1 MRLSFPFRSFRQR
14 YSGFA
19 QVSVQDVVVRR
30 FQENRADDGSFV
42 QRLDLPS
49 TDAVEAL
56 PWRYRGRVYGAS
68 AGVTRSW
75 ALADYLVRGSVAY
88 NVSDNRSQA
97 LEKDFPSGEGEGD
110 GEGSRDGDWDA
121 SRAAF
126 EAFVIGRRERVSQL
140 SLSGTF
146 FQNAFVTF
154 RDVATLDFPEDVR
167 MGPQVSLSLSVGA
180 PEIGAQNRF
189 VGYSFSPSYAGRL
202 GRTGYWW
209 ARLRIGARIDLSRGG
224 DEAVGGKRWVDGI
237 EVTFWDWCRP
247 GSPGCS
253 GACSACRFSKFRTT
267 VDCDF

>member
-1 MRLSFPFRSFRQR
+1 M
-14 YSGFA
+14 
-19 QVSVQDVVVRR
+19 SVQDVVVRR

-49 TDAVEAL
+49 TAAVEAL

-68 AGVTRSW
+68 AGVTLPGHWPLPGAGLRC
-75 ALADYLVRGSVAY
+75 Y

-97 LEKDFPSGEGEGD
+97 LEKDFPSGEGEGEGD

-202 GRTGYWW
+202 GRTV
-209 ARLRIGARIDLSRGG
+209 IGGPPADRGSIDLSRG
-224 DEAVGGKRWVDGI
+224 ETKRLVRRWVDR
-237 EVTFWDWCRP
+237 DR
-247 GSPGCS
+247 S
-253 GACSACRFSKFRTT
+253 
-267 VDCDF
+267 